1 MFILENLKLVVI
13 LSALLYGF
21 LFGQLIS
28 DVSFTNRRLS
38 LWCSSRIAHTPI
50 WSAGWLSMWKIFTA
64 NFFFSERF
72 REIANWN
79 NILRINRYKNRIFHI
94 QNLKGRIKE
103 EKERQGMVVEWI
115 ATKAFSPL
123 LMMEVVS
130 SASQGSLS
138 MMSKAAVDPD
148 PPTPDP
154 DAIKMFVGQVP
165 RSMEEVNFVIYMGL
179 NICNEIG
186 LACLF
191 INPWKAVIQFST
203 YGTRS

>member
-1 MFILENLKLVVI
+1 MDFVLVSSFQMLVLLI
-13 LSALLYGF
+13 GGCLSGLHRGLLTHPFEQVLADY
-21 LFGQLIS
+21 LYERYSQQIS
-28 DVSFTNRRLS
+28 
-38 LWCSSRIAHTPI
+38 
-50 WSAGWLSMWKIFTA
+50 
-64 NFFFSERF
+64 FFSERF

-94 QNLKGRIKE
+94 QNLKGGIKE

-165 RSMEEVNFVIYMGL
+165 RSMEEVNFI
-179 NICNEIG
+179 I
-186 LACLF
+186 
-191 INPWKAVIQFST
+191 
-203 YGTRS
+203 

>member
-1 MFILENLKLVVI
+1 MVHRTSTLALLSCLPSSCWWWAFSMFILENLKLVVI

-38 LWCSSRIAHTPI
+38 LWCSSRIAHTPL
-50 WSAGWLSMWKIFTA
+50 WTSAGWLSIWKIFTA
-64 NFFFSERF
+64 NFFFF
-72 REIANWN
+72 REVQRNSELKQYIEDQQIQEQ
-79 NILRINRYKNRIFHI
+79 NISHTTW
-94 QNLKGRIKE
+94 KE
-103 EKERQGMVVEWI
+103 EVIERQGMEVEWI

-138 MMSKAAVDPD
+138 LMSKAAVDPD

-165 RSMEEVNFVIYMGL
+165 RSMEEVNFVI
-179 NICNEIG
+179 
-186 LACLF
+186 
-191 INPWKAVIQFST
+191 
-203 YGTRS
+203 

>member
-1 MFILENLKLVVI
+1 MVFFLVSSFQMLVLLI
-13 LSALLYGF
+13 GGCLSGAHQGLLTHPFEQVLADY
-21 LFGQLIS
+21 LCE
-28 DVSFTNRRLS
+28 RY
-38 LWCSSRIAHTPI
+38 
-50 WSAGWLSMWKIFTA
+50 
-64 NFFFSERF
+64 FFFSERF

-79 NILRINRYKNRIFHI
+79 NILRINRYNNRIFHI

-103 EKERQGMVVEWI
+103 EKERQRMVVEWI

-186 LACLF
+186 LARLF